1 MEKYVLK
8 NKTVLIIMLGLFM
21 ASCMSLND
29 STRPAQPIKQW
40 KYGTTLPSGKE
51 FSVTIRSD
59 SIFEETSFAG
69 TFTGDPLRF
78 ACKPNSFQSFE
89 SDLLYTSKIKFLYEI
104 YDLLYEYTYDS
115 ANGICPQLRIYDR
128 DGSPVKITYVYFGD
142 SNENEIESFKIKEN
156 TDGVYYYNIPPNTE
170 KIEVQGENS
179 VYAYGG
185 CKYKSGMGDVIF
197 YTIPEINRGYW
208 WENED
213 SLYYIPIGVEIGDT
227 ANYLFLPR
235 VNDCINCTYSQEAIF
250 VNGWKYKGYA
260 FPKDAKIFGLPPQIV
275 LYPGFNRYTLSP
287 DEIAKAEKILRDS
300 INVCCNGEGRWYD
313 PPINKKRLHKYLR
326 QYVGFLNEN
335 NEVVVCVY
343 LSLKKAVEE
352 SKADPT
358 TDIIVLRKNGSNM
371 WEIKINLNTG
381 ELFDMEVNG
390 VAENWKQLNDSET
403 NCTFALN
410 IELAEGN
417 GAVRQSDDGYSIE
430 FSQDKGT
437 RVTDPDGGFSGKY
450 AALFEETYHAV
461 DIDDGV
467 FKIGEQTAMDEARA
481 WQFAAEAPGTKP
493 MGVVD

>member
-1 MEKYVLK
+1 MIRNKQRQNNYNMGNVILK
-8 NKTVLIIMLGLFM
+8 NKVIIIIVLGLIF
-21 ASCMSLND
+21 AACGSLND
-29 STRPAQPIKQW
+29 SIRPAQPIKQW
-40 KYGTTLPSGKE
+40 KYSTTLPSGKE

-59 SIFEETSFAG
+59 STFEETGFAG
-69 TFTGDPLRF
+69 TFTGEPLRF
-78 ACKPNSFQSFE
+78 VCKPNSFQSFE

-142 SNENEIESFKIKEN
+142 SNGNEIESFKAKEN

-197 YTIPEINRGYW
+197 YTIPEINSCYW
-208 WENED
+208 WKNED

-235 VNDCINCTYSQEAIF
+235 VKDSINCTYSQEAIF

-275 LYPGFNRYTLSP
+275 LYPGFSRYTLSP

-300 INVCCNGEGRWYD
+300 INVCCNGEGSWYN
-313 PPINKKRLHKYLR
+313 PPINNRRLHKYLR

-381 ELFDMEVNG
+381 ELFDMKVNG
-390 VAENWKQLNDSET
+390 LIWK
-403 NCTFALN
+403 
-410 IELAEGN
+410 
-417 GAVRQSDDGYSIE
+417 
-430 FSQDKGT
+430 
-437 RVTDPDGGFSGKY
+437 
-450 AALFEETYHAV
+450 
-461 DIDDGV
+461 
-467 FKIGEQTAMDEARA
+467 
-481 WQFAAEAPGTKP
+481 
-493 MGVVD
+493 